1 MKPTLALWML
11 PVFVPAAT
19 AADITCNAG
28 VTSIPVFNPSSTSGA
43 VGDYTLDCTGGTP
56 GTTPMNF
63 TSFMNVAVLNTG
75 GWTLTDG
82 VNNFAG
88 TLVPSNVV
96 EFLSV
101 PVNPPGLGHLNFKV
115 EGIFVNPSM
124 LPPGAEFREDMTIF
138 SPVFSIT
145 IVNSVQT
152 VAVNA
157 APELGTLPLTSMALG
172 VIIWLGRRA
181 SCGLLGPD
189 AGDCSLTLP
198 HPSDDQRHQRTLT
211 SLGRQG

>member
-1 MKPTLALWML
+1 
-11 PVFVPAAT
+11 
-19 AADITCNAG
+19 
-28 VTSIPVFNPSSTSGA
+28 
-43 VGDYTLDCTGGTP
+43 
-56 GTTPMNF
+56 
-63 TSFMNVAVLNTG
+63 MNVAVLNTG

-101 PVNPPGLGHLNFKV
+101 PVNPPGLGHLDFKV

-157 APELGTLPLTSMALG
+157 VPELGTLPLTSMALG
-172 VIIWLGRRA
+172 VIIWLWCRD
-181 SCGLLGPD
+181 SCGLLGLD
-189 AGDCSLTLP
+189 AGDCSLALP
-198 HPSDDQRHQRTLT
+198 QPSGDHRHQRTHT
-211 SLGRQG
+211 ALGRHG